1 MHVLKTIFAF
11 LKGVVGRMIGA
22 STIKQV
28 YGSAPVTLSAQMID
42 RIDLWQKMLEGKA
55 PWCDPEKLI
64 GQEIGVV
71 SLGIE
76 DVVCEEFANTVLSE
90 FDSSLEN
97 EQLNEIYQKGIVH
110 LNENLQE
117 GIGLGAM
124 VIKPIGTT
132 GDVEFITA
140 DRIIP
145 REWNA
150 DHTPRWVDFIQVKE
164 VGETDVYYR
173 IESHRL
179 SEEGLTITNRAF
191 KGTDGNVGREIP
203 LTSVEE
209 WSTLPE
215 SVTYPGMDRM
225 DFGYYRNPIPNR
237 IDHSEV
243 GVSIF
248 EKAVRNIRKCDIQA
262 SRLDWE
268 MQSGERAVFADYTSV
283 RGKDGK
289 YKIPAGKKRLFVGL
303 DMQDEPIHDF
313 SPAFRDQSMINV
325 LDEYKRHIED
335 NCCLAYGD
343 LAKDGEIVAKTA
355 TEIQA
360 SKTRKF
366 NMVNAIQNNLRTCLE
381 GFAYGIAFY
390 QAQYTKDLGF
400 MCTFNDSVLND
411 EDKERNNDR
420 LDLAAG
426 IMSPLEYRMKWY
438 GEDEKTAA
446 QNLPA
451 VDVPDG
457 NGEEPM

>member
-1 MHVLKTIFAF
+1 M
-11 LKGVVGRMIGA
+11 KGVVGRMIGA
-22 STIKQV
+22 SAIKQV
-28 YGSAPVTLSAQMID
+28 YGSDPVTLSARMID
-42 RIDLWQKMLEGKA
+42 RIELWQKMLEGRA
-55 PWCDPEKLI
+55 PWCDPEVLGGK
-64 GQEIGVV
+64 EVGVE

-76 DVVCEEFANTVLSE
+76 DMVCKEFANTVLSE
-90 FDSSLEN
+90 FESSLEN
-97 EQLNEIYQKGIVH
+97 EQLDSIYQKAIIH
-110 LNENLQE
+110 LNENLQD
-117 GIGLGAM
+117 GLGLGAM
-124 VIKPIGTT
+124 VIKPIGIT

-150 DHTPRWVDFIQVKE
+150 DHTPRWIDFIQVKE
-164 VGETDVYYR
+164 IGDTDVYYR
-173 IESHRL
+173 LESHRL
-179 SEEGLTITNRAF
+179 SNAGLTITNRAF
-191 KGTDGNVGREIP
+191 KGTDGNIGNEIS
-203 LTSVEE
+203 LTDVEE
-209 WSTLPE
+209 WADLPAD
-215 SVTYPGMDRM
+215 VTFPGMDRM

-237 IDHSEV
+237 IDRSEV
-243 GVSIF
+243 GVSVF
-248 EKAVRNIRKCDIQA
+248 EKAVRNIRKCDIQS

-268 MQSGERAVFADYTSV
+268 MQSGERAVFTDFTAVQT
-283 RGKDGK
+283 KDGK
-289 YKIPAGKKRLFVGL
+289 SRLPAGKKRLFVGL
-303 DMQDEPIHDF
+303 DMDGSQIHDF
-313 SPAFRDQSMINV
+313 SPQFRDQSMINV
-325 LDEYKRHIED
+325 LSEYKRHVED

-366 NMVNAIQNNLRTCLE
+366 NMVNAIQKNLRTCLE

-390 QAQYTKDLGF
+390 QAQYTKELGF
-400 MCTFNDSVLND
+400 VCTFNDSVLND

-438 GEDEKTAA
+438 GEDEETAA